1 MSGADKFMLLVS
13 LLVFALIV
21 GGIALALVAG

>member
-1 MSGADKFMLLVS
+1 MSGADRFMLWVS

-21 GGIALALVAG
+21 VGIALALVAG